1 MARHKETERQKAM
14 QETRRRL
21 LDQAAVEFSQ
31 HGYVGANINRISTEA
46 GYSKGAIYNYF
57 SSKRALMLALID
69 EIASGHREYITS
81 RVLEVAA
88 PEDRVVRFFEAGFGF
103 ILENLPQA
111 QVMINNIYGPDEEF
125 KAVMYQA
132 YQPLF
137 QFVAAEIIA
146 AGVFA
151 GVFREVEPTETAA
164 LIMTIY
170 LGTGSQVNDQGN
182 PWLDPMTVADFVR
195 HALLHG

>member
-14 QETRRRL
+14 QETRRKL
-21 LDQAAVEFSQ
+21 LDQAALEFSR

-57 SSKRALMLALID
+57 SSKRALMAALIE
-69 EIASGHREYITS
+69 EIASGHREYMTS
-81 RVLEVAA
+81 RILEVTA
-88 PEDRVVRFFEAGFGF
+88 PEDRVFRFFEAGFSF
-103 ILENLPQA
+103 IQENLPQA
-111 QVMINNIYGPDEEF
+111 RVMINNIYGPDEEF

-137 QFVAAEIIA
+137 EFVAAEIIT
-146 AGVFA
+146 AGKIA
-151 GVFREVEPTETAA
+151 GVFREVDPSETAA

-182 PWLDPMTVADFVR
+182 PWLDPLTVADFAR
-195 HALLHG
+195 HALLQE